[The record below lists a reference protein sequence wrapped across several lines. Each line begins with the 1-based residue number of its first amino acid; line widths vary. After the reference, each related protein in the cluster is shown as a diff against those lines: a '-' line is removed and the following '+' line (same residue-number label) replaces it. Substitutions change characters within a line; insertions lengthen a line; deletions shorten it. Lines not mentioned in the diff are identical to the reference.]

1 MKDKGSFGQGVFYGL
16 SAYTLWGVLPIYWK
30 SLGGIGA
37 LEILAS
43 RIIWS
48 VVFVGFLLKLT
59 GRWEAFLLETR
70 EIIGDRKKATAV
82 FAAGVTVM
90 LNWGI
95 FIWAVGAGHI
105 IETSLGYY
113 INPLVSV
120 LLGVYFLKEKLDNW
134 VRVAVLFAVIGVG
147 SMIWK
152 AGVFPWISISLA
164 FSFGFYGLIKKTLA
178 VETMTGIILETI
190 VVSPLALAYVFYLAS
205 RGQASWQH
213 SDGLT
218 LLLLAGAGIVTATPL
233 LLFTAG
239 AKLLPLTIVGFLQYL
254 TPTLTLLLGVF
265 LYGEAFTASH
275 LLSFAWIWLGLGIF
289 SLSQLRR
296 R

>member
-82 FAAGVTVM
+82 FAAGITVM

-134 VRVAVLFAVIGVG
+134 VRVAVLFAAIGVG

-164 FSFGFYGLIKKTLA
+164 FSFGFYGLIKKMLA

-190 VVSPLALAYVFYLAS
+190 VVSPLALAYVFYLAGRS
-205 RGQASWQH
+205 QASWQH

-265 LYGEAFTASH
+265 LYGETFTASH